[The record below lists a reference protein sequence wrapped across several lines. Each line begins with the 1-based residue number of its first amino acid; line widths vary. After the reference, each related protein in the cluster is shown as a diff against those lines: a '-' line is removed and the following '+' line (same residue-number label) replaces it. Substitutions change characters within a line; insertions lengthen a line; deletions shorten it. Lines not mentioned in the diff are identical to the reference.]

1 MANALLTGIS
11 GLRGH
16 QKMLEVIGNNLANVN
31 TTGFKA
37 SRILFS
43 DLVYETTRSGTS
55 GDSQVLGSI
64 NPVQIG
70 TGAQVAQIDH
80 KFTQGNLEQS
90 GEELDMAIA
99 GEGFFVVSGG
109 TGENFYTRAGAFT
122 LTESGYL
129 VDSAT
134 GYAVQRTGAIGETSV
149 AASDP
154 AFQVPGDDRIVIPKG
169 AVVPG
174 TVTTELDI
182 SGNLPA
188 TSNGPIA
195 ETLQTASA
203 FTTGGGAANATGAT
217 LINDLDIVDSA
228 YAAPDNLV
236 IAGND
241 HDGTPVNVTL
251 AVTATTDVQDLLDR
265 VTSAYPLSSVSLT
278 DGVIQVQ
285 ANATG
290 PSQLNL
296 QIRDQAG
303 DGGTG
308 ESNFASHNFL
318 ESAVGQDA
326 DSFSKSVEV
335 VDTQGLTHSVNY
347 TLTKTSGADEPSS
360 WDLVATLDSNGGD
373 VLVDSVTGIR
383 FNSNGSYSQVTGT
396 GSDGPS
402 LSFDFGGD
410 EPLVIAV
417 DFGTSGTFNG
427 ITEVGAPESVE
438 SVTDGYEYS
447 TLTSVQVDADATLFG
462 VTTNGRRFKLAQMA
476 IATFGNPDGLSS
488 AGNNFYQASLA
499 SGAPNLGTALTGGRG
514 SIVSQQLEGSNVD
527 LTAEFT
533 RLIIAQRGF
542 SANAR
547 TITVTDEVLEELTNL
562 IR

>member
-31 TTGFKA
+31 TIGFKT

-43 DLVYETTRSGTS
+43 DLVYETTRNGTS

-99 GEGFFVVSGG
+99 GEGFFVVGG
-109 TGENFYTRAGAFT
+109 AGSTYYTRAGAFT
-122 LTESGYL
+122 LTESGVL

-134 GYAVQRTGAIGETSV
+134 GFAVQRIGTVGEPNGV
-149 AASDP
+149 DP
-154 AFQVPGDDRIVIPKG
+154 AFQTAGDDRVLIPKG
-169 AVVPG
+169 ASIPG
-174 TVTTELDI
+174 SATTAITL

-188 TSNGPIA
+188 SSKGPVAQTVQTSAPFLA
-195 ETLQTASA
+195 
-203 FTTGGGAANATGAT
+203 GGAAATAATTLNA
-217 LINDLDIVDSA
+217 LDSNTTDYIVGDS
-228 YAAPDNLV
+228 
-236 IAGND
+236 IIITGND
-241 HDGTPVNVTL
+241 HDGTPITTNF
-251 AVTATTDVQDLLDR
+251 AVTPTSTVGDLLAA
-265 VTSAYPLSSVSLT
+265 VSAAYPQSTATLDAS
-278 DGVIQVQ
+278 GNIQIQ
-285 ANATG
+285 SNTTG
-290 PSQLNL
+290 PSQLNI
-296 QIRDQAG
+296 QFNDAPG
-303 DGGTG
+303 NTG
-308 ESNFASHNFL
+308 NSDFIDHNFIDT
-318 ESAVGQDA
+318 AVGQDA
-326 DSFSKSVEV
+326 ESYSKSVEV
-335 VDTQGLTHSVNY
+335 IDERGLTHTLNY
-347 TLTKTSGADEPSS
+347 TLTKEADTTWTLTASLPPSDGTVVDGVISGIEF
-360 WDLVATLDSNGGD
+360 GGD
-373 VLVDSVTGIR
+373 
-383 FNSNGSYSQVTGT
+383 GSFRQVTGT
-396 GSDGPS
+396 G
-402 LSFDFGGD
+402 LGD
-410 EPLVIAV
+410 ENLTFQFSNGTAPLTVTV
-417 DFGTSGTFNG
+417 DLGTSGQFDG
-427 ITEVGAPESVE
+427 LTEVGAAESIE
-438 SVTDGYEYS
+438 TSANGFEPS

-462 VTTNGRRFKLAQMA
+462 VTSTGRRFALAQMA
-476 IATFGNPDGLSS
+476 IATFGNPDGLKS
-488 AGNNFYQASLA
+488 AGNNFYEGSLA
-499 SGAPNLGTALTGGRG
+499 SGQPNVGTALSGGRG

>member
-31 TTGFKA
+31 TIGFKT

-43 DLVYETTRSGTS
+43 DLVYETTRNGTS

-99 GEGFFVVSGG
+99 GEGFFVVGG
-109 TGENFYTRAGAFT
+109 AGSTYYTRAGAFT
-122 LTESGYL
+122 LTESGVL

-134 GYAVQRTGAIGETSV
+134 GFAVQRIGTVGEPNGV
-149 AASDP
+149 DP
-154 AFQVPGDDRIVIPKG
+154 AFQTAGDDRVLIPKG
-169 AVVPG
+169 ASIPG
-174 TVTTELDI
+174 SATTAITL

-188 TSNGPIA
+188 SSRGPVAQTVQTSTPFLA
-195 ETLQTASA
+195 
-203 FTTGGGAANATGAT
+203 GGAAATAATTLNA
-217 LINDLDIVDSA
+217 LDSNTTDYIVGDS
-228 YAAPDNLV
+228 
-236 IAGND
+236 IIITGND
-241 HDGTPVNVTL
+241 QDGTPITTNF
-251 AVTATTDVQDLLDR
+251 AVTPTSTVGDLLAA
-265 VTSAYPLSSVSLT
+265 VSTAYPQSTATLDAS
-278 DGVIQVQ
+278 GNIQIQ
-285 ANATG
+285 SNTTG
-290 PSQLNL
+290 PSQLNVQL
-296 QIRDQAG
+296 NDAPG
-303 DGGTG
+303 NTG
-308 ESNFASHNFL
+308 NSDFIDHNFIDT
-318 ESAVGQDA
+318 AVGQDA
-326 DSFSKSVEV
+326 ESFSKSVEV
-335 VDTQGLTHSVNY
+335 IDERGLTHTLNY
-347 TLTKTSGADEPSS
+347 TLTKEADTT
-360 WDLVATLDSNGGD
+360 WTLTATLPPSDGTVVDGVISGIEFGGD
-373 VLVDSVTGIR
+373 
-383 FNSNGSYSQVTGT
+383 GSFRQVTGT
-396 GSDGPS
+396 G
-402 LSFDFGGD
+402 LGD
-410 EPLVIAV
+410 ENLTFQFSNGTAPLTVTV
-417 DFGTSGTFNG
+417 DLGTSGQFDG
-427 ITEVGAPESVE
+427 LTEVGAAESIE
-438 SVTDGYEYS
+438 TAANGFEPS

-462 VTTNGRRFKLAQMA
+462 VTSTGRRFALAQMA
-476 IATFGNPDGLSS
+476 IATFGNPDGLKS
-488 AGNNFYQASLA
+488 AGNNFYEGSLA
-499 SGAPNLGTALTGGRG
+499 SGQPNVGTALSGGRG

>member
-90 GEELDMAIA
+90 GEELDMAIS
-99 GEGFFVVSGG
+99 GEGFFVVAGG
-109 TGENFYTRAGAFT
+109 NGESFFTRAGAFT
-122 LTESGYL
+122 LTETGVL

-134 GYAVQRTGAIGETSV
+134 GFAVQRIGTVGESDPI
-149 AASDP
+149 SLDP
-154 AFQVPGDDRIVIPKG
+154 AFQAAGDNRISIPKG
-169 AVVPG
+169 ALIPG
-174 TVTTELDI
+174 AVTEGIVL

-188 TSNGPIA
+188 TSNGPIEEA
-195 ETLQTASA
+195 IRASA
-203 FTTGGGAANATGAT
+203 PFLAGGVAATAATTLNALDTNLTDYVAT
-217 LINDLDIVDSA
+217 DGI
-228 YAAPDNLV
+228 V

-241 HDGTPVNVTL
+241 HDGSPILTTL
-251 AVTATTDVQDLLDR
+251 ALTATSTVGDLISAIN
-265 VTSAYPLSSVSLT
+265 TAYPQSTASLT
-278 DGVIQVQ
+278 AAGQIEVQ
-285 ANATG
+285 SNTTG

-296 QIRDQAG
+296 LLSDAPSN
-303 DGGTG
+303 TG
-308 ESNFASHNFL
+308 STTFTSHNL
-318 ESAVGQDA
+318 VEIAVGQNA
-326 DSFSKSVEV
+326 DSFSKSLEV
-335 VDTQGLTHSVNY
+335 VDERGLTHSVGY
-347 TLTKTSGADEPSS
+347 TLSKQADTT
-360 WDLVATLDSNGGD
+360 WTLTATLDAADGTI
-373 VLVDSVTGIR
+373 VDGSVSGIEFNSDGSFRQVSGTGINDASLIFQ
-383 FNSNGSYSQVTGT
+383 FNNGTA
-396 GSDGPS
+396 
-402 LSFDFGGD
+402 
-410 EPLVIAV
+410 PLTI
-417 DFGTSGTFNG
+417 DIDLGTSGTFNG
-427 ITEVGAPESVE
+427 LTEVGASESIE
-438 SVTDGYEYS
+438 SNADGFEPS
-447 TLTSVQVDADATLFG
+447 TLTSVQVDANATLYG
-462 VTTNGRRFKLAQMA
+462 VTSTGRRFPLAQMA

-488 AGNNFYQASLA
+488 AGNNFFQGSLA
-499 SGAPNLGTALTGGRG
+499 SGTPLLGTALSGGRG
-514 SIVSQQLEGSNVD
+514 AIVSQQLEGSNVD

>member
-1 MANALLTGIS
+1 
-11 GLRGH
+11 
-16 QKMLEVIGNNLANVN
+16 MLEVIGNNLANVN

-43 DLVYETTRSGTS
+43 DLVYETTRNGTS

-80 KFTQGNLEQS
+80 RFTQGNLEQS
-90 GEELDMAIA
+90 GEELDMAIS
-99 GEGFFVVSGG
+99 GDGFFVVSGG

-122 LTESGYL
+122 LTETGVL

-134 GYAVQRTGAIGETSV
+134 GYAVQRIGTVGEPNGL
-149 AASDP
+149 DP
-154 AFQVPGDDRIVIPKG
+154 AFQASGDDRILIPKG
-169 AVVPG
+169 AAIPG
-174 TVTTELDI
+174 TVTTELEL

-195 ETLQTASA
+195 ETLAASSP
-203 FTTGGGAANATGAT
+203 FLTGGGAAVASTTLNA
-217 LINDLDIVDSA
+217 LDSNLAA
-228 YAAPDNLV
+228 YAATDGIV

-241 HDGTPVNVTL
+241 HDGTPVLTTL
-251 AVTATTDVQDLLDR
+251 AVTATSTLGDLVSAIDA
-265 VTSAYPLSSVSLT
+265 AYPQSTVTLT
-278 DGVIQVQ
+278 AAGEIQVLSDS
-285 ANATG
+285 TG

-296 QIRDQAG
+296 QLTDASG
-303 DGGTG
+303 NTG
-308 ESNFASHNFL
+308 ASDFAAHNFI
-318 ESAVGQDA
+318 ERAVGQDA
-326 DSFSKSVEV
+326 DAFAKSVEL
-335 VDTQGLTHSVNY
+335 VDERGLTHSINY
-347 TLTKTSGADEPSS
+347 TLTKQVDSTWSLA
-360 WDLVATLDSNGGD
+360 ATLNPADGT
-373 VLVDSVTGIR
+373 VVDGVVTGIE
-383 FNSNGSYSQVTGT
+383 FNADGSFRQVTGT
-396 GSDGPS
+396 GANDAS
-402 LSFDFGGD
+402 LTFQFSNGTA
-410 EPLVIAV
+410 PLTIDVTL
-417 DFGTSGTFNG
+417 GTSGTFTG
-427 ITEVGAPESVE
+427 LTEVGAPESIE
-438 SVTDGYEYS
+438 SVSDGFEPS

-462 VTTNGRRFKLAQMA
+462 VTSTGRRFQLAQMA
-476 IATFGNPDGLSS
+476 VATFGNPDGLSS
-488 AGNNFYQASLA
+488 AGNNFFQSSLA
-499 SGAPNLGTALTGGRG
+499 SGAPNLGTALSGGRG